1 MSVNISDLQPKPFK
15 ITIKG
20 VELESKP
27 LRLSHALTVSKLGDI
42 FQDST
47 KATKQE
53 IKQAEI
59 DLDEVIADL
68 VPELKDIQLDITS
81 IMQLLEQLMANIE
94 PADNAELKEKGV
106 KFDSD
111 PKAERIG

>member
-1 MSVNISDLQPKPFK
+1 MSINVSDLQPKPFK

-20 VELESKP
+20 IELESKP

-42 FQDST
+42 FQNSN
-47 KATKQE
+47 KASKQE
-53 IKQAEI
+53 IKQAET

-68 VPELKDIQLDITS
+68 IPDLKDIQLDITS
-81 IMQLLEQLMANIE
+81 IMELLEQLMGNIE